1 MNWISGYD
9 PVLKCA
15 VQVLPADMSLWTI
28 HCLVRDRRTV
38 TFVRVAAEDS
48 AETSRQEAHQPSR
61 GCNAADPTETAI
73 TALIDAI
80 NNDSDPEFHSQPR
93 PVTSTQT
100 EAPRPPASAAS
111 KQPLPSPIRAAV
123 RPPETRAGPSPATST
138 LARSAS
144 SSGQARPRY
153 TPLAQ
158 CGGHKQRYNVM
169 AVLAEVLETPR
180 RRKSKIV
187 ARVMI
192 TDESLVIT
200 GDLRE
205 HFKFDILADSM
216 EQMPDLKVGNI
227 MRIHHMV
234 VEVFNGKADG
244 RVFSGGCVTTVA
256 GGTDRAIVPQCA
268 AARGGERE
276 IVWAG
281 EDDAR
286 VEQLRAMWAGQ
297 ISEARRL
304 EDIVAACV
312 SRVTCRVVAV
322 FTCPGQLILRLEDGT
337 ASAVSSLEF
346 RGHDTESMEQVGD
359 NKLWVDAWSEAD
371 RPASVAG
378 LNAGDFVRL
387 PRLRCAALAADSEA
401 GQMFKFS
408 FDCRALEFPE
418 AGDAEVEEVKLRLG
432 VTGNTDEGLGNSYVD
447 RLLAAVNMSGPL
459 TLPNSESLAAAK
471 VTEDPPASAADAV
484 EADRGKELNNPAS
497 PNRGTSMSNSSEA
510 MDVVPTPPSKPV
522 EKEIPATLSS
532 SSDKD
537 VAVVDSVNDPKT
549 ICQEE
554 SILLNNPLRSQE
566 GPSRKRRSSSRR
578 ISLKRSRSITPPPTL
593 KLNRNRNGD
602 WEERS
607 RSPSPKLKLNKSL
620 LPSYSLRS
628 RSSTSSSSEDEITLS
643 HPLSALKPSSEK
655 KKRKGLEDSAASNL
669 SVDRSRSE
677 SPPSSNSKPLRYSLR
692 QRSQTPPVKQQS
704 GKRRRLR
711 SPLLSAA
718 NIAAPRTH
726 EAPPPAAAAAPQP
739 SPGSS
744 VASLPCAQPP
754 PPSSSATDSPLPCS
768 QMSEFLADASP
779 LRTRPSPPP
788 SEPGS
793 PQLSRHSSL
802 SVYASCRG
810 SPAPDRTECT
820 LLQDSE
826 EIEVSQK
833 NEAEDSQYSFHSESD
848 FELTRMSMEIN
859 SSLFNPSDLNT
870 NTTLANINPPSERN
884 PDDPQEVEDNLE
896 SMSQPLL
903 VQEVTDDEEENNK
916 NSTVDENSEN
926 CTKIKAK
933 EHHSENRLEDDNK
946 ASGSVDNVDHE
957 KGEEDTIKSAPEKR
971 TLGQYRAH
979 LRTRCEAECGRW
991 ARVTCSLLPAAP
1003 PGTYRLLCVVRKRC
1017 ESD

>member
-1 MNWISGYD
+1 MDQRYD
-9 PVLKCA
+9 LVLKCA
-15 VQVLPADMSLWTI
+15 VQVLPADMSPWTI
-28 HCLVRDRRTV
+28 HCLVRDRRSV
-38 TFVRVAAEDS
+38 TFIRVTAEDS
-48 AETSRQEAHQPSR
+48 AETSRQEAHQPPVCS
-61 GCNAADPTETAI
+61 AADHTETAI

-123 RPPETRAGPSPATST
+123 RPPETRAGPSTAAST

-286 VEQLRAMWAGQ
+286 VEQLREMWAGQ

-304 EDIVAACV
+304 EDIVTACV

-359 NKLWVDAWSEAD
+359 NKLWVDAWSDAD

-387 PRLRCAALAADSEA
+387 PRLRCGALAADSEA

-432 VTGNTDEGLGNSYVD
+432 VTSNTEEVLGNSYVQG
-447 RLLAAVNMSGPL
+447 V
-459 TLPNSESLAAAK
+459 
-471 VTEDPPASAADAV
+471 
-484 EADRGKELNNPAS
+484 
-497 PNRGTSMSNSSEA
+497 
-510 MDVVPTPPSKPV
+510 
-522 EKEIPATLSS
+522 
-532 SSDKD
+532 
-537 VAVVDSVNDPKT
+537 
-549 ICQEE
+549 
-554 SILLNNPLRSQE
+554 
-566 GPSRKRRSSSRR
+566 
-578 ISLKRSRSITPPPTL
+578 ISHG
-593 KLNRNRNGD
+593 NG
-602 WEERS
+602 EHS
-607 RSPSPKLKLNKSL
+607 
-620 LPSYSLRS
+620 
-628 RSSTSSSSEDEITLS
+628 
-643 HPLSALKPSSEK
+643 
-655 KKRKGLEDSAASNL
+655 
-669 SVDRSRSE
+669 
-677 SPPSSNSKPLRYSLR
+677 
-692 QRSQTPPVKQQS
+692 SQTGYRS
-704 GKRRRLR
+704 HRLFWGK
-711 SPLLSAA
+711 
-718 NIAAPRTH
+718 
-726 EAPPPAAAAAPQP
+726 
-739 SPGSS
+739 
-744 VASLPCAQPP
+744 
-754 PPSSSATDSPLPCS
+754 
-768 QMSEFLADASP
+768 
-779 LRTRPSPPP
+779 
-788 SEPGS
+788 
-793 PQLSRHSSL
+793 
-802 SVYASCRG
+802 
-810 SPAPDRTECT
+810 
-820 LLQDSE
+820 
-826 EIEVSQK
+826 
-833 NEAEDSQYSFHSESD
+833 
-848 FELTRMSMEIN
+848 
-859 SSLFNPSDLNT
+859 
-870 NTTLANINPPSERN
+870 
-884 PDDPQEVEDNLE
+884 
-896 SMSQPLL
+896 
-903 VQEVTDDEEENNK
+903 
-916 NSTVDENSEN
+916 
-926 CTKIKAK
+926 
-933 EHHSENRLEDDNK
+933 
-946 ASGSVDNVDHE
+946 
-957 KGEEDTIKSAPEKR
+957 
-971 TLGQYRAH
+971 
-979 LRTRCEAECGRW
+979 
-991 ARVTCSLLPAAP
+991 
-1003 PGTYRLLCVVRKRC
+1003 
-1017 ESD
+1017 